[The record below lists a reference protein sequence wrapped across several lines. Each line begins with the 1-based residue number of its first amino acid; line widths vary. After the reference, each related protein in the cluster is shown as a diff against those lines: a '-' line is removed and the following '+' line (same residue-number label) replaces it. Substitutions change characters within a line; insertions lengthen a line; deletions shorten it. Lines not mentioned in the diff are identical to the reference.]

1 VTTADLV
8 VVDHG
13 PWAYT
18 YVLAHTPTRAQLEPS
33 DLETEDLA
41 WVAVDDVASYPLHPL
56 FADAWPDLRERLLAP
71 ITRS

>member
-1 VTTADLV
+1 VTTGDLV

-18 YVLAHTPTRAQLEPS
+18 YVLAATTTRARLEAS

-41 WVAVDDVASYPLHPL
+41 WVPVAEVSSYPLHPL
-56 FADAWPDLRERLLAP
+56 FAQAWPELRDRVADP
-71 ITRS
+71 VSRS